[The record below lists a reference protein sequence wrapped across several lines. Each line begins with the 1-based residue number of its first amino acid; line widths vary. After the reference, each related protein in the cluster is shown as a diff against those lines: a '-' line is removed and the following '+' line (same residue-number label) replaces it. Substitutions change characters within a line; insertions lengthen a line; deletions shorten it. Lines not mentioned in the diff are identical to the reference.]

1 MKTRVHRDKLMFR
14 WITKNHEI
22 VAGFKHVKHGKC
34 SVCGKRIPWGNTLC
48 DDCFEKDKDVS
59 KK

>member
-1 MKTRVHRDKLMFR
+1 MYYKK
-14 WITKNHEI
+14 HEI
-22 VAGFKHVKHGKC
+22 VAGFKNVKHGKC
-34 SVCGKRIPWGNTLC
+34 SVCGKRIPLGNTLC